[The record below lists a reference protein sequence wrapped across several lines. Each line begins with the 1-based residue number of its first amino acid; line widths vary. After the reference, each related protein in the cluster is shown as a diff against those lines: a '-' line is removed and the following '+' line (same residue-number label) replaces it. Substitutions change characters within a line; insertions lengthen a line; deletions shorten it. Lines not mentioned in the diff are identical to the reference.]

1 MRFKGSSQQ
10 SRQKTFVF
18 KSFYSHLCKER
29 KLINN
34 DMTERIRK
42 SEDSILERYACTI
55 KVLLATLTAKF
66 QRNPFHLQSSFTQNN
81 FSPNYIR

>member
-18 KSFYSHLCKER
+18 KSFYSSLVQG

-66 QRNPFHLQSSFTQNN
+66 HLNPFHLQSSFIQNN